1 MRCSSLVV
9 VGVSILGSAVASSA
23 TELPETGWYVVRPG
37 DTLEDITRRHG
48 RLGVD
53 WHKNHQL
60 NPDVGNPNLIYP
72 GARLLLDL
80 ADGLAA
86 GAVVVGL
93 DREVALQPTPLDW
106 MPARHTDILT
116 GRSGLRTGQR
126 ATAALVFAD
135 GSSLGVAP
143 DSVIFVA
150 GRERLVRPGQM
161 VEVVVGQTDVR
172 SLPASRRTDDIEVVL
187 GTARAVARPAEAGL
201 AARTRRESS
210 GQAQVM
216 LYRGQGEVEA
226 AKAKV
231 ELAPGTG
238 TTVPPDAPPTPPEPL
253 LPAPKFEPPAAL
265 VADGKVVWEPVSG
278 AASYAVEVCSDSE
291 CQRVVER
298 FVSAEPGW
306 TPGFPPGTK
315 VLARVAALTPSGLDG
330 FPSEARSIEVVSSVD
345 PPAPPQI
352 QAAGPLVW
360 LGEVL
365 VVGPGGSFELLPT
378 AEGVSVEGRIDG
390 EAGEWTK
397 GWPNG
402 PHQLELTARDA
413 AGQEAT
419 STQLFVSDLVA
430 PVISWQV
437 GGDNLLEKHGLGD
450 PRANRRGVKVDDP
463 DRRVGLQWSTDGN
476 NWWPLLVEDDR
487 ADANGVMRTW
497 TVSAE
502 TPQLFL
508 RRKGRGRGL
517 GDAPIRLEGKNL
529 ARIGARDGESAVRTL
544 SLQVIG
550 GDDPRLR
557 IEAVDLVGNSSVV
570 EWPIDRDRL

>member
-1 MRCSSLVV
+1 MRRLSLIV
-9 VGVSILGSAVASSA
+9 VGVSILGADVAAGAS
-23 TELPETGWYVVRPG
+23 ELPETGWYVVRPG

-48 RLGVD
+48 RLGGD
-53 WHKNHQL
+53 WHRNHQL
-60 NPDVGNPNLIYP
+60 NPEVGNPNLIFP

-106 MPARHTDILT
+106 MPARNTDILT

-135 GSSLGVAP
+135 GSTLGVAP

-187 GTARAVARPAEAGL
+187 GTARAVARAAESGL

-226 AKAKV
+226 ARAKV
-231 ELAPGTG
+231 ELAAGTG
-238 TTVPPDAPPTPPEPL
+238 TTVPPDAPPSPPEAL
-253 LPAPKFEPPAAL
+253 LPAPRFEPPAAV
-265 VADGKVVWEPVSG
+265 VADGRVAWEPVSG
-278 AASYAVEVCSDSE
+278 AASYAVEVCADE
-291 CQRVVER
+291 QCQRVVDR
-298 FVSAEPGW
+298 VVSAVPEW

-315 VLARVAALTPSGLDG
+315 VLARVAALASSGLDG
-330 FPSEARSIEVVSSVD
+330 FPSEARTIEMVSSVD

-360 LGEVL
+360 LGDVL
-365 VVGPGGSFELLPT
+365 VLGPGGSFELLPT
-378 AEGVSVEGRIDG
+378 ADGVSVDGKIDG

-397 GWPNG
+397 GWANG
-402 PHQLELTARDA
+402 RHELELTARDA

-463 DRRVGLQWSTDGN
+463 DRRVGIQWSTDGN

-487 ADANGVMRTW
+487 ADADGVMRTW

-508 RRKGRGRGL
+508 RRKGRGSGFDR
-517 GDAPIRLEGKNL
+517 APIRLEGNNL
-529 ARIGARDGESAVRTL
+529 ARIMARDGESAVRTL

-550 GDDPRLR
+550 GADPKLR
-557 IEAVDLVGNSSVV
+557 IEAIDVVGNSSVV
-570 EWPIDRDRL
+570 EWAIDRDRL